1 MHVDRVDL
9 RASSLMEAAA
19 ATCGLSDFGP
29 DDVATPLQALTDSV
43 REEGQL
49 TAEGLEALQNDIL
62 RQLVNRLRYQHD
74 LARHP
79 EIADE
84 KVDDPVVVIGMPR
97 TGTTKVQRSLAAD
110 PGLQSL
116 QLYRAVSP
124 APLPGD
130 EGDAQRIAMAAG
142 FIEVLKQTSP
152 EFLAAHPMDPM
163 EAEEEMWIQ
172 LGAYDGPASWG
183 MFYRVPSYVRW
194 LEGRSK
200 ATSYHYL
207 HSQLQY
213 LQWQDGGRRNRP
225 WVLKTPLHLGSL
237 DALCAAFP
245 SAVAVH
251 CHRDIAIAMAST
263 CRLIETARAVRGAAR
278 IDRVELGAYLSDFW
292 SQEWR
297 RNLAQRA
304 TLPTSAMVLDIDY
317 ADIMADTDAILQSIY
332 DARGLALTDPAKQR
346 VAAWTDTSDPHRF
359 GRHTYRLDDYG
370 LSVSD
375 VLAAF
380 DFYVARFPATEPAQQ
395 RSQ

>member
-1 MHVDRVDL
+1 
-9 RASSLMEAAA
+9 MEAAA

-29 DDVATPLQALTDSV
+29 DDFATPLQALTDSA
-43 REEGQL
+43 REQGHL
-49 TAEGLEALQNDIL
+49 TAEGLEGLRTDIL
-62 RQLVNRLRYQHD
+62 RQLVNRLRYQDD

-183 MFYRVPSYVRW
+183 MFYRAPSYVQW
-194 LEGRSK
+194 LQGRSK
-200 ATSYHYL
+200 ANSYHYL
-207 HSQLQY
+207 RSQLQY

-237 DALCAAFP
+237 DALCEAFP

-263 CRLIETARAVRGAAR
+263 CRLIETARAVRGAAA
-278 IDRVELGAYLSDFW
+278 IDRVELGAYLSEFW

-304 TLPTSAMVLDIDY
+304 TLPAGVTVLDVDY
-317 ADIMADTDAILQSIY
+317 ADIIADTDSVLQSIY
-332 DARGLALTDPAKQR
+332 DARGLALTDTARQR
-346 VAAWTDTSDPHRF
+346 VAAWAKTSDPNRF
-359 GRHTYRLDDYG
+359 GRHIYRLDDYG

-380 DFYVARFPATEPAQQ
+380 DFYVARFPTTAPAQQ
-395 RSQ
+395 RSHS